1 MFFYDKKIFVT
12 FSDGLSGTFDVSPYI
27 KSDFFMQLNDDT
39 YFKKVGLFFGGISWE
54 NGQDLGPDTIAADL
68 Q

>member
-1 MFFYDKKIFVT
+1 M
-12 FSDGLSGTFDVSPYI
+12 SPYI
-27 KSDFFMQLNDDT
+27 KSDFFMQLNDDA